1 MTSVSYMIDESAC
14 SQDADIWFALPAGF
28 VPLPLHELNEA
39 ARTAQTAWQ
48 GDLLRPLL
56 ETMLEGSARQRLLT
70 DLGPVLR
77 MAQLL
82 LAAGAVK
89 CCLGLHRDD
98 EGDGRLLLSLFTLA
112 SRATDWAPRSVLAAR
127 AAMSAQGADQIL
139 TLDLPCGPA
148 SLVQVSLNGAPEKG
162 IAEGHRLL
170 QITAYVPC
178 PDGRRIALLTLA
190 TTAVDQAEYYRAL
203 LSDIAGT
210 VSFDN
215 PLPNVIDDV
224 PDED

>member
-1 MTSVSYMIDESAC
+1 MIDESAR
-14 SQDADIWFALPAGF
+14 SQDADVWFALPGGF
-28 VPLPLHELNEA
+28 VPLPLHDLSEA
-39 ARTAQTAWQ
+39 AHHTAQTGWQ
-48 GDLLRPLL
+48 DGLLRPLL
-56 ETMLEGSARQRLLT
+56 EAVPEGSDRQRLLT

-82 LAAGAVK
+82 LAAGAVQ
-89 CCLGLHRDD
+89 CCIGLHRDD
-98 EGDGRLLLSLFTLA
+98 EGEGRLLLSLFILA
-112 SRATDWAPRSVLAAR
+112 SRATGWAPRSVLAAR
-127 AAMSAQGADQIL
+127 AAMSAQDADQIV

-148 SLVQVSLNGAPEKG
+148 SLVQVALNGSPENG

-190 TTAVDQAEYYRAL
+190 TTAVGQAEYYRAL
-203 LSDIAGT
+203 LIDIAGT

-215 PLPNVIDDV
+215 PLPHATDDA